1 MTVLH
6 QIYDAWERKRGRM
19 LVEAN
24 WTRSQPNAA
33 ATKPNSISSDS
44 LISIVRVHASTMA
57 VNTNDGLRGGWKQ
70 EQSLGMHFDLD
81 VGSKDEHVMS
91 RIGFYDDTQEE
102 LEPGK
107 LEILKSDVMRFT
119 RPVNMFHARLH
130 RDVASMKRR
139 IVEEEGEI
147 DVVVLATHLSS
158 VGYKVSLR
166 SALGGGRDSG
176 MFVNLRNEFLIV
188 ERESFGTV
196 EDDCGNT
203 TTISQG
209 TEEYIVEV
217 RFKEHFGIP
226 VLNESV
232 RYRLLSQVVPEYIV
246 ATVSTL
252 KPLVEMLCYEISLS
266 FDACGLA
273 LPPWRRHKS
282 LLSKWL
288 PLKSQDVDMSS
299 PPGGSPRGRRS
310 PVNGSSPNGVV
321 AEDMLGCS
329 ATCKSPR
336 AASWTPEHACGNDKD
351 GVDTRAKHS
360 LLSKKLSS
368 GEVKFEK
375 HTGFTPRNHGKSGKD
390 QIGDMRPPMEM
401 PEVKFRTVRRK
412 GVA

>member
-1 MTVLH
+1 
-6 QIYDAWERKRGRM
+6 M
-19 LVEAN
+19 LVETN
-24 WTRSQPNAA
+24 WTRSSSSKTA

-44 LISIVRVHASTMA
+44 LISIVRVHTSTMA
-57 VNTNDGLRGGWKQ
+57 VNANSSRGGGLRGGWKHD
-70 EQSLGMHFDLD
+70 QSLGMHFDLD
-81 VGSKDEHVMS
+81 VGSKDEHILS
-91 RIGFYDDTQEE
+91 RFGFCDEDED

-119 RPVNMFHARLH
+119 RPVNMFHARLQ

-139 IVEEEGEI
+139 IVEEEGDM

-188 ERESFGTV
+188 EREIFGTF
-196 EDDCGNT
+196 DDEYGNVVK
-203 TTISQG
+203 IPQG

-217 RFKEHFGIP
+217 RFKEHFAIP
-226 VLNESV
+226 LLNESV
-232 RYRLLSQVVPEYIV
+232 RYRFLSQVVPEHIV

-266 FDACGLA
+266 FDACGLT

-321 AEDMLGCS
+321 VEDLMER
-329 ATCKSPR
+329 KSPQ
-336 AASWTPEHACGNDKD
+336 AWIPEHAACGKEKD
-351 GVDTRAKHS
+351 GVDTRPKHS

-368 GEVKFEK
+368 GEVRFEK
-375 HTGFTPRNHGKSGKD
+375 HTGFKCASPRNYSQDKEQSTKD
-390 QIGDMRPPMEM
+390 QTDVKGPPPKDM
-401 PEVKFRTVRRK
+401 PEMKFRTVRLK